1 MTLRLGGDGAI
12 TGCTS
17 LEEPT
22 ISISGLTMTTP
33 IEAVSGTAAAP
44 SYTFSGDTDNGL
56 YYAGTNSIGLST
68 AGNNAILIDSV
79 GKVGIGTSS
88 PLTGSR
94 LTVAGFGLAVTGQ
107 NTAHSAN
114 SIRIGEEGG
123 GAAQIRCYGPDA
135 STNASLTL
143 RVSRSD
149 GSNSQDVLIDSSGRL
164 LVGTSTARANFYNTT
179 ASAAFQVEGQG
190 GTGDSRRISVISC
203 DNSATAGGAILLGLQ
218 RSGAVGGN
226 TIVQHNDN
234 IGAITFQGNDGA
246 QFVETASIKAQVDG
260 TPGSN
265 DMPGRLV
272 LSTTAD
278 GASSPTERMRIDSA
292 GNVGI
297 GGNPTVFTGQNFI
310 SIHSPGSSTNIAG
323 IDLHVSGTREAGMIS
338 YPSIGESLRIFGNG
352 ARSITFHN
360 NSAERMRIDSS
371 GNVGI
376 GITPQRHLHIHQSSS
391 ATVGMMLT
399 NGATGAAND
408 SQGFQLK
415 VGSDTHAEVAQMEN
429 SNLRF
434 LTNAQERMRILA
446 AGGLTFNGDTAQANA
461 LDDYEEGTFTPSIIG
476 TAGASGQSY
485 IATIQGYY
493 VKVGKIVIASFYV
506 ELTNKGTLSG
516 TGILVGGFPY
526 VVQGL
531 AGSGSGSIAYFNNL
545 GISVSALQLNARAGT
560 GQAYVN
566 HIPAGG
572 GSAMVNSSTILANTT
587 RLDGVFSYRTS

>member
-1 MTLRLGGDGAI
+1 
-12 TGCTS
+12 
-17 LEEPT
+17 
-22 ISISGLTMTTP
+22 
-33 IEAVSGTAAAP
+33 
-44 SYTFSGDTDNGL
+44 
-56 YYAGTNSIGLST
+56 
-68 AGNNAILIDSV
+68 
-79 GKVGIGTSS
+79 
-88 PLTGSR
+88 
-94 LTVAGFGLAVTGQ
+94 
-107 NTAHSAN
+107 
-114 SIRIGEEGG
+114 
-123 GAAQIRCYGPDA
+123 
-135 STNASLTL
+135 
-143 RVSRSD
+143 
-149 GSNSQDVLIDSSGRL
+149 
-164 LVGTSTARANFYNTT
+164 
-179 ASAAFQVEGQG
+179 
-190 GTGDSRRISVISC
+190 
-203 DNSATAGGAILLGLQ
+203 
-218 RSGAVGGN
+218 
-226 TIVQHNDN
+226 
-234 IGAITFQGNDGA
+234 
-246 QFVETASIKAQVDG
+246 
-260 TPGSN
+260 
-265 DMPGRLV
+265 
-272 LSTTAD
+272 
-278 GASSPTERMRIDSA
+278 
-292 GNVGI
+292 
-297 GGNPTVFTGQNFI
+297 
-310 SIHSPGSSTNIAG
+310 
-323 IDLHVSGTREAGMIS
+323 
-338 YPSIGESLRIFGNG
+338 
-352 ARSITFHN
+352 
-360 NSAERMRIDSS
+360 MRIDSS

-391 ATVGMMLT
+391 ATVGIMLT